1 MYSAR
6 RGHGGLM
13 PLKSLEQMVRES
25 DLGHYTVEQ
34 VISKAD
40 PQDYKEE
47 LARLTRLFRF
57 ENGVAENLK
66 KGDKA
71 SSESPN
77 KRMKKLADLTL
88 GQFVVLA

>member
-13 PLKSLEQMVRES
+13 PLKNLEQMVRES
-25 DLGHYTVEQ
+25 DLDHYTVEQ

-47 LARLTRLFRF
+47 LARFTRLLPF
-57 ENGVAENLK
+57 
-66 KGDKA
+66 
-71 SSESPN
+71 
-77 KRMKKLADLTL
+77 
-88 GQFVVLA
+88 